1 MDNNISAPGDETM
14 NYDTSEEDSDSV
26 LLDEAP
32 SDEIVNTFQSDVNNI
47 LDVTGQRRNNDFS
60 NQLIQVRVATKNLQR
75 FWERAADTGSMF
87 LYLLSG

>member
-14 NYDTSEEDSDSV
+14 NYDTSEEDDSV

-32 SDEIVNTFQSDVNNI
+32 SDDIANTFQSDVNNI

-60 NQLIQVRVATKNLQR
+60 NQLIQVRVATKNLRR
-75 FWERAADTGSMF
+75 FWGRDTDAGSMF
-87 LYLLSG
+87 LYLLLG